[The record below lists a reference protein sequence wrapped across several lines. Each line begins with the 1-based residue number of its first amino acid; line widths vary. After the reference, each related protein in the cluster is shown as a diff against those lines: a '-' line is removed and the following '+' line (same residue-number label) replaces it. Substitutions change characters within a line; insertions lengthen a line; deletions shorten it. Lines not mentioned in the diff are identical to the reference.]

1 MKKIAILVDNSLRDL
16 LPSRLLQEEFNRN
29 GFKAYLF
36 NKRNMIPF
44 LLHLKPDACIFSR
57 GDYANLPEIGRSCKL
72 FIVPSEGGRLT
83 VETMK
88 SVFLG
93 RMHEGEQVDMHGNKM
108 ETNFDYISKVYLWG
122 KIAYDFLLSDSLFVK
137 NQLKVVGNG
146 RMDVYL
152 NSYSA
157 KKKIVDKVVGIAIS
171 IKSLSDYSGE
181 HLSWLERMYLR
192 HSKRAPQFPMV
203 PVGRDFEDFVWR
215 DLYIARKIIESILV
229 ILRTTTH
236 KIHIR
241 VGPFENPKD
250 YLFLQKKYPNR
261 IIIRPKGE
269 SMYDFID
276 GIDTMLTCWSTS
288 GLESIVM
295 DKPVISVALLGDYDF
310 IISHVDEK
318 ANGFDTFLK
327 IYHTP
332 TNLDKLIDLVN
343 LGVEGKLECSQDL
356 EFANNFMKDVYNFP
370 SDITATKAIVDDI
383 IGELSNY
390 EAHPKALKENLS
402 IDNKVLKFLNKYTLI
417 FHKEVFYLISK
428 MYLLKYY
435 VKDLSSGEYYSIK
448 THYAL
453 KNKNITRFIK
463 RHFKK

>member
-16 LPSRLLQEEFNRN
+16 LSSRLLQKEFNRN

-57 GDYANLPEIGRSCKL
+57 GDYPNLEEIGRSCKL

-108 ETNFDYISKVYLWG
+108 ETKFDYISKAYLWG
-122 KIAYDFLLSDSLFVK
+122 NTTYDFLLSDSLFDK

-157 KKKIVDKVVGIAIS
+157 KKKTVDKVVGIAIS
-171 IKSLSDYSGE
+171 IKSLSVHHGQ
-181 HLSWLERMYLR
+181 HNWLERMYLR
-192 HSKRAPQFPMV
+192 HSGRAPQFPMV
-203 PVGRDFEDFVWR
+203 PVGRDYEDFVWR
-215 DLYIARKIIESILV
+215 DLYIARKIVESILV

-241 VGPFENPKD
+241 VGPVENPKD
-250 YLFLQKKYPNR
+250 YLFLQKKYPDR
-261 IIIRPKGE
+261 IIIRPTGE

-276 GIDTMLTCWSTS
+276 GIDTMLTCWSTC

-295 DKPVISVALLGDYDF
+295 DKPVVSIALLGDYDF

-318 ANGFDTFLK
+318 ANGFDTLLK

-332 TNLDKLIDLVN
+332 KSIDQLIDLVN
-343 LGVEGKLECSQDL
+343 LGVEGKLKFSQDV
-356 EFANNFMKDVYNFP
+356 EFANKFMKDVYNYP

-390 EAHPKALKENLS
+390 VADPKALKENLS
-402 IDNKVLKFLNKYTLI
+402 INNKVLKFLNQYTLI

-435 VKDLSSGEYYSIK
+435 IRDLFSGEYYSNK

-453 KNKNITRFIK
+453 KNQNIDRFIK
-463 RHFKK
+463 RHFMK